1 MSKGIWE
8 GEKQPRHRDKRQ
20 QDRSA
25 TIWRQSGGKNH
36 SNQDTSV
43 ILPLSLAYFS
53 VPYLVILLKSELA
66 PSCISNGSYFKISYK
81 THKRRTLLQVA
92 DLSTMGSET
101 QSSRP
106 EKTPHELF
114 SFSETGIGEA
124 ARVPWD
130 LPHRLTGHLLR
141 TRFRSCQ
148 APLSQGGAQQSPRV
162 KTS

>member
-8 GEKQPRHRDKRQ
+8 GEKQPQHRDKRQ

-53 VPYLVILLKSELA
+53 VLYLVILLKSELA

-92 DLSTMGSET
+92 DFSTMGSET
-101 QSSRP
+101 QALDLKRLLTSSFLPLKRALGKQP
-106 EKTPHELF
+106 GCPGTCH
-114 SFSETGIGEA
+114 IGSRA
-124 ARVPWD
+124 
-130 LPHRLTGHLLR
+130 T
-141 TRFRSCQ
+141 C
-148 APLSQGGAQQSPRV
+148 
-162 KTS
+162 